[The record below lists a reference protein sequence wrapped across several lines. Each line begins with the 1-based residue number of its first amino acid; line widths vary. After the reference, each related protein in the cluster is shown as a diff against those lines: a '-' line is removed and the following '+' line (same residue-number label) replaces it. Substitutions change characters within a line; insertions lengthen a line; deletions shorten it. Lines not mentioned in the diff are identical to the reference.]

1 MSSAQHAIALQAWY
15 PLGGRGN
22 SDIMDEPVVR
32 DLAVKY
38 GKTPVQIIMRW
49 HIQEGNIVIPGS
61 KNPTHLADNIDVF
74 DFELTDSDMTAMAT
88 LDCGKPF
95 YERTPEKLAQYAAW
109 HPDVENQ
116 K

>member
-1 MSSAQHAIALQAWY
+1 M
-15 PLGGRGN
+15 N
-22 SDIMDEPVVR
+22 EPVVR

-38 GKTPVQIIMRW
+38 GKTPAQIIMRW

-61 KNPTHLADNIDVF
+61 KNPTHIADNIDVF

-88 LDCGKPF
+88 LDRGKPF

-109 HPDVENQ
+109 HPDVESQ